1 MATLTQVELSSI
13 REMVASHTTT
23 AVKLSNFAGQCS
35 DPKIKQMF
43 TQASSEATKSAN
55 NLMQML

>member
-13 REMVASHTTT
+13 REMVASHRTT
-23 AVKLSNFAGQCS
+23 AVKLNDFAGQCS

-43 TQASSEATKSAN
+43 TQASTEANKSAD
-55 NLMQML
+55 NLMQKL